1 MDLASENEH
10 LRAQIEGLKTAL
22 RAAVEESGSNSAK
35 NDNCKSLQEDVE
47 KVRGQL
53 EEERALWKDEREQ
66 FELKVNLAIDDAT
79 EKATKEAKAKFDE
92 STKKDKEKLREA
104 IRKRAKAQS
113 ELASAKEDLEKS
125 DAALKEALGN
135 AETLSAQLA
144 ETSNAEKSARS
155 ELEGLY
161 TRIKAMEAELSACK
175 QLAGAS
181 EASAGE
187 LRSDLD
193 ILRGEHERVTAKV
206 ATLESE
212 LSQQEQIRED
222 LAVEHKIANR
232 RNIEMV
238 KQLKT
243 QLVKECK
250 LKEAAEGIAA
260 ALRTKLEDAE
270 GAARKWREANNEAA
284 QAGTVPRSVVDALG
298 KRLEGLLAENE
309 RVREQV
315 RFLQS
320 CVQSLTAELETK
332 KAKVGEL
339 ASKSEEGEATQEQL
353 SMLKRD
359 LKLMGKELLKAT
371 NAEVVEL

>member
-1 MDLASENEH
+1 M
-10 LRAQIEGLKTAL
+10 
-22 RAAVEESGSNSAK
+22 
-35 NDNCKSLQEDVE
+35 
-47 KVRGQL
+47 
-53 EEERALWKDEREQ
+53 
-66 FELKVNLAIDDAT
+66 
-79 EKATKEAKAKFDE
+79 
-92 STKKDKEKLREA
+92 
-104 IRKRAKAQS
+104 
-113 ELASAKEDLEKS
+113 
-125 DAALKEALGN
+125 KEALGN